1 LAHGEAHLKQL
12 VEETVW
18 HEVAHYFG
26 MDERGVREAERRR
39 RART

>member
-1 LAHGEAHLKQL
+1 MARDEAHLEKL

-26 MDERGVREAERRR
+26 LDERACARRNCAA
-39 RART
+39 RAG